1 MVGLVPAIPNKVRPP
16 QPLAWPG
23 LVVRGGGW
31 WGAESLISPADNF
44 TERGQTPPHS
54 LRGMGGAQSG
64 LSPSPSHTPQP
75 GPLGGRAEL
84 HPAY

>member
-1 MVGLVPAIPNKVRPP
+1 MPGPPEAALVVGLVPAIPNKVRPP

-44 TERGQTPPHS
+44 TETGQS
-54 LRGMGGAQSG
+54 LEL
-64 LSPSPSHTPQP
+64 LS
-75 GPLGGRAEL
+75 
-84 HPAY
+84 